1 MIEYT
6 PRFHRLLSA
15 MALGAALCVSPPANA
30 QSDAAIPAA
39 ATELSLPDNIRLADL
54 PNDNGTGLVVT
65 WTHDPDA
72 LPGTVYNVGISESPD
87 GPFYY
92 AARATIEAA
101 EYVSE
106 NRSMFGWTY
115 PNGDTQYLTMAS
127 YVMPPAAP
135 GQSMERVAIEAGK
148 TYYARF
154 TVVSGDAQADLATTL
169 SAKAKGNWFRGNKL
183 NVLVFVLF
191 FGSIILVFIE
201 LARRNPNMYIRKI
214 AGLDA
219 VEEALGRA
227 TEMGKPVYFV
237 HGLEDMDHISTIA
250 AVNVLGRVAQRA
262 IEYDTSLRVMCSL
275 PVVLA
280 VSREVVQQSAIEVG
294 RPDAYREEDVMF
306 VASQQFSY
314 AAAVDGMMV
323 RERPATVLLMGYFY
337 AESLLFAETGSHIG
351 AIQIAGTDA
360 YTQLPFFVTTCDYT
374 LMGEELYA
382 ASAYLSREPRLLGSL
397 RGQDVGKAI
406 VLATLVLGAILEFVG
421 IHWITNLV
429 MPL

>member
-1 MIEYT
+1 MNAYAE
-6 PRFHRLLSA
+6 
-15 MALGAALCVSPPANA
+15 LC
-30 QSDAAIPAA
+30 
-39 ATELSLPDNIRLADL
+39 L
-54 PNDNGTGLVVT
+54 
-65 WTHDPDA
+65 
-72 LPGTVYNVGISESPD
+72 
-87 GPFYY
+87 
-92 AARATIEAA
+92 
-101 EYVSE
+101 
-106 NRSMFGWTY
+106 
-115 PNGDTQYLTMAS
+115 
-127 YVMPPAAP
+127 
-135 GQSMERVAIEAGK
+135 
-148 TYYARF
+148 
-154 TVVSGDAQADLATTL
+154 
-169 SAKAKGNWFRGNKL
+169 
-183 NVLVFVLF
+183 
-191 FGSIILVFIE
+191 
-201 LARRNPNMYIRKI
+201 
-214 AGLDA
+214 
-219 VEEALGRA
+219 EALGRA